1 MSLDPQ
7 FRKAVKHGAK
17 LRFAVCGPSGSGKTY
32 TLLQLATQ
40 LGGPIAL
47 LDTEHGS
54 ASKYADIFE
63 FDVLELDS
71 YDPLRLIELI
81 DDAVKHQYR
90 VLCIDSLSHF
100 WIGKDGE
107 LEKVDRA
114 ARRMQTPNSFAAWKQ
129 VTPIHNALID
139 KIISA
144 PLHILVSMRS
154 KTEWI
159 LDRDDRTGKTVPR
172 KVGLAPVMRDGI
184 EYEFDVCGEMDQDN
198 TLQVTKS
205 RCPKL
210 SGGAFPKPGREL
222 ADVLKEWLGT
232 GAAPDQVRQP
242 TSDAPVIPV
251 EPSKGGRLV
260 NGVGGLQAAPGL
272 PEELASIWKRMCNPR
287 GVVKEFV
294 GMEAEME
301 RLAGSTGV
309 AEYYRIL
316 RQHGVD
322 HPKRF
327 KASQPA
333 RLCAKEVFGLLE
345 ELRRNAHENE
355 AQLLLVKAGARNE
368 SQAIALEVS

>member
-7 FRKAVKHGAK
+7 YRRAVKHGAK

-32 TLLQLATQ
+32 TLLTLATE

-81 DDAVKHQYR
+81 DDAVEHQYR

-144 PLHILVSMRS
+144 PLHVLVSMRS

-184 EYEFDVCGEMDQDN
+184 EYEFDVCGEMDQEN
-198 TLQVTKS
+198 TLHVTKS

-210 SGGAFPKPGREL
+210 SGGVFPKPGRHL

-232 GAAPDQVRQP
+232 DATPDEVRQP
-242 TSDAPVIPV
+242 PSDAPVTPV
-251 EPSKGGRLV
+251 EPNKGGRLV
-260 NGVGGLQAAPGL
+260 NGVGGLQAAPGI
-272 PEELASIWKRMCNPR
+272 PDELASIWKRMCHPC

-294 GMEAEME
+294 GLEAEME
-301 RLAGSTGV
+301 RLAGSTGI

-345 ELRRNAHENE
+345 ELRRNVCEN
-355 AQLLLVKAGARNE
+355 ACQGPLGTIGAE
-368 SQAIALEVS
+368 HKSPTISVEVS

>member
-1 MSLDPQ
+1 MERH
-7 FRKAVKHGAK
+7 FRKAVKCGAK
-17 LRFAVCGPSGSGKTY
+17 LRFAVSGPAGSGKTY
-32 TLLQLATQ
+32 TLLKLATE

-71 YDPLRLIELI
+71 YDPLHLIELI
-81 DDAVKHQYR
+81 DEAAENQYR

-100 WIGKDGE
+100 WVGKDGE
-107 LEKVDRA
+107 LDKVDRA
-114 ARRMQTPNSFAAWKQ
+114 ARRMQTPNSFSAWKQ

-144 PLHILVSMRS
+144 PLHVLVSMRS

-184 EYEFDVCGEMDQDN
+184 EYEFDVCGEMDQEN

-210 SGGAFPKPGREL
+210 SGGVFPKPSREL
-222 ADVLKEWLGT
+222 ADVLKEWLGSD
-232 GAAPDQVRQP
+232 AAPDQERQP
-242 TSDAPVIPV
+242 PSGDAPVTPT
-251 EPSKGGRLV
+251 EPKKSGGLV
-260 NGVGGLQAAPGL
+260 NGVGGLQSAPAI
-272 PEELASIWKRMCNPR
+272 PEELASIWKRMCTPR

-294 GMEAEME
+294 GLEAEME

-316 RQHGVD
+316 RNHGVD
-322 HPKRF
+322 LPKRF
-327 KASQPA
+327 QASQPA
-333 RLCAKEVFGLLE
+333 RLCAKEMFGLLE
-345 ELRRNAHENE
+345 KLRRNARE
-355 AQLLLVKAGARNE
+355 NE
-368 SQAIALEVS
+368 SQMPSGSIGADSEAPSISVKAS

>member
-1 MSLDPQ
+1 MPLGHE
-7 FRKAVKHGAK
+7 FRRAVKHGAN

-32 TLLQLATQ
+32 TLLTLASE

-81 DDAVKHQYR
+81 DDAVEHQYR

-114 ARRMQTPNSFAAWKQ
+114 VRRMQTPNSFAAWKQ

-144 PLHILVSMRS
+144 PLHVLVSMRS

-159 LDRDDRTGKTVPR
+159 LDRDDRGKTVPR

-184 EYEFDVCGEMDQDN
+184 EYEFDVCGEMDQEN

-210 SGGAFPKPGREL
+210 SGGVFPKPGREL
-222 ADVLKEWLGT
+222 ADVLKDWLGT

-242 TSDAPVIPV
+242 PSDAPVTPV
-251 EPSKGGRLV
+251 EPNKGGRLV
-260 NGVGGLQAAPGL
+260 NGVGGLQAAPAI

-294 GMEAEME
+294 GLEAEME

-333 RLCAKEVFGLLE
+333 RLCAKEVFGLME
-345 ELRRNAHENE
+345 ELRRNARENE
-355 AQLLLVKAGARNE
+355 SPMPLATIGADSE
-368 SQAIALEVS
+368 VPAISVEVS

>member
-1 MSLDPQ
+1 
-7 FRKAVKHGAK
+7 
-17 LRFAVCGPSGSGKTY
+17 
-32 TLLQLATQ
+32 
-40 LGGPIAL
+40 
-47 LDTEHGS
+47 
-54 ASKYADIFE
+54 
-63 FDVLELDS
+63 
-71 YDPLRLIELI
+71 
-81 DDAVKHQYR
+81 
-90 VLCIDSLSHF
+90 
-100 WIGKDGE
+100 
-107 LEKVDRA
+107 
-114 ARRMQTPNSFAAWKQ
+114 
-129 VTPIHNALID
+129 
-139 KIISA
+139 
-144 PLHILVSMRS
+144 MRS

-210 SGGAFPKPGREL
+210 SGGVFPKPGREL
-222 ADVLKEWLGT
+222 AEVLKEWLGT
-232 GAAPDQVRQP
+232 GTAPDQVRQP
-242 TSDAPVIPV
+242 TSDAPVTPV

-260 NGVGGLQAAPGL
+260 NGVGGLQTTPGL

-294 GMEAEME
+294 GLEAEME

-345 ELRRNAHENE
+345 ELRRHAHENE
-355 AQLLLVKAGARNE
+355 AQLLVVKAGDRRE
-368 SQAIALEVS
+368 SQGIALEVS